1 MNRVTVF
8 GFKAHCVLILA
19 AALGVGT
26 VALADET
33 QMKNRCESTTSD
45 GECTFL
51 GTVEESVLL
60 VGTFESCTQAGLS
73 RVDPTHED
81 TENSVVYLF
90 DLSESSN
97 VALDVAGL
105 GGVTLFRDDEVNFRA
120 DEHVTS
126 ANLRLEAGH
135 FTLVGRAPTCVTAM
149 NEWKGV
155 YKIRIDTGRD
165 ASVGTDSVPK
175 SQQVVSPT
183 IDANETKKF
192 SVGRWAM
199 VGLLSNG
206 IFWLIFLIAGLTA

>member
-1 MNRVTVF
+1 M
-8 GFKAHCVLILA
+8 LA
-19 AALGVGT
+19 ATLGVGT

-33 QMKNRCESTTSD
+33 EMKTRCESTTSD
-45 GECTFL
+45 SACTFL
-51 GTVEESVLL
+51 GTLEESVLL
-60 VGTFESCTQAGLS
+60 VGTFESCTQVSLG
-73 RVDPTHED
+73 RVEPTHED

-105 GGVTLFRDDEVNFRA
+105 GDVTLFKDDEVNFRA

-126 ANLRLEAGH
+126 ANLRIEAGN
-135 FTLVGRAPTCVTAM
+135 FTLVGLAPTCVTAM

-155 YKIRIDTGRD
+155 YKIRIDMGRD
-165 ASVGTDSVPK
+165 ASKGIDSVPK
-175 SQQVVSPT
+175 SQQVVAPT
-183 IDANETKKF
+183 IDANEKKKF

-206 IFWLIFLIAGLTA
+206 MFWLIFLIAGLTA